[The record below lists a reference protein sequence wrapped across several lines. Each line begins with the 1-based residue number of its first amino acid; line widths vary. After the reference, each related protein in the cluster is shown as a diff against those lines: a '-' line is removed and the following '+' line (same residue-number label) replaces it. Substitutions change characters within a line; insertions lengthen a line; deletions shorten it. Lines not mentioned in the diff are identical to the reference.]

1 VSTNIS
7 QIDKIDSF
15 IESEEKNL
23 IINKINEETSIFY
36 LEVIKYFSKLK
47 SIQVILDE
55 GSHDENINNDLFG
68 LQPIKIYM
76 ITNSK
81 KIDILLNHHSKKI
94 IFTDYKNF
102 KKNKQANSINSYQ
115 YEKDIDFFIT
125 NIIKINNR
133 DLKIY
138 CKQNPHLLFSEV
150 SKFLVNNANYI
161 SDGTQQIETNHILNV
176 RKTVFDLKN
185 GSKDLKT
192 LYNLIK
198 KETTYKKFSFL
209 TY

>member
-1 VSTNIS
+1 MSTNIS

-23 IINKINEETSIFY
+23 IVNKINEETCLFY
-36 LEVIKYFSKLK
+36 LEVIKFFSKLK
-47 SIQVILDE
+47 SIQVILGE
-55 GSHDENINNDLFG
+55 ESHDENINNDLFG
-68 LQPIKIYM
+68 LQSIKIYI

-125 NIIKINNR
+125 NIIKINNT

-150 SKFLVNNANYI
+150 SKFLVNNTNYVP
-161 SDGTQQIETNHILNV
+161 DGTQQTEKNHILNI
-176 RKTVFDLKN
+176 RKIIFDLKN
-185 GSKDLKT
+185 ESKDLKS
-192 LYNLIK
+192 LYNQIK
-198 KETTYKKFSFL
+198 KETVYKKFSFL

>member
-1 VSTNIS
+1 MTTDLN
-7 QIDKIDSF
+7 QINRIKSF
-15 IESEEKNL
+15 VESKEKNL
-23 IINKINEETSIFY
+23 IINKINDEISIFY
-36 LEVIKYFSKLK
+36 LEVIKFFSKLK

-55 GSHDENINNDLFG
+55 GSHDENINDDLFG
-68 LQPIKIYM
+68 LQNIKIYM

-81 KIDILLNHHSKKI
+81 KIDILLNHHSKII

-102 KKNKQANSINSYQ
+102 KKKKQANFINSYQ
-115 YEKDIDFFIT
+115 YERDIDFFIT
-125 NIIKINNR
+125 NIIEINNT

-150 SKFLVNNANYI
+150 SKFLVNNTNYI
-161 SDGTQQIETNHILNV
+161 PDGTQQTETNHILNT
-176 RKTVFDLKN
+176 RKIIFDLKN
-185 GSKDLKT
+185 GSKDLKS
-192 LYNLIK
+192 LYNQIK